1 MKKNFKILGRSNF
14 FEKTLEGLGNR
25 KRAPLPIYFLLLI
38 IYIAASFGIQAVKG
52 SEQVIML
59 KGGVLSVASLTGVF
73 SSLANICII
82 MIVILFSKLGF
93 ITALLILLYQFP
105 GLLFYIFVHHV
116 YASLPGIFSSIF
128 TIVAVTFL
136 FVNNLQIE
144 KYQKRL
150 RDQAVTDSL
159 TGLPNRLACSEL
171 MSKLIKKNEKF
182 AVVMIDLNN
191 FKSINDTVGHN
202 TGNEVLK
209 EIATRWKFALE
220 SNLSGT
226 LDFII
231 RQGGDEF
238 ILIIRNY
245 NTQEDIIKSIKY
257 YEEVLEKKIIIMDHE
272 YYVSASFGYV
282 EYPLDS
288 ANIDTLIS
296 YADTAMYKIKHMNNS
311 NHILR
316 FTRDIMEDGENFAV
330 IERKIRTA
338 LTTNNFY
345 FKLQPQYDME
355 HKLRGFEALARMQD
369 ETGKT
374 LSPVEFIPVAE
385 KVGLI
390 DRIDSF
396 VFYNSTEF
404 FGKLIKA
411 TGTKASLSVNM
422 SVRHIVKEDFVSEV
436 KAVLERTQIP
446 PEQLEIEI
454 TESILIDSQ
463 DKALE
468 RIQQLKDLGLKIAI
482 DDFGTGYSS
491 LSYLTKIPANLIKI
505 DKSFIDTMNSSESS
519 KQYVASIISIGH
531 IMNFD
536 VISEGVEH
544 EDQLNTLR
552 DIGCDMIQG
561 YIWGHPMLPED
572 VQKLF
577 S

>member
-93 ITALLILLYQFP
+93 ITALIILLYQFP